1 MRSSLA
7 QQCKVFLCRSTL
19 SAPQRKALQQNRFQT
34 HGSAKKW
41 RARVSNP
48 LSAVCQADSPKT
60 LPDLFQKRP
69 IRSPSARQPM
79 KSSFHHRAESL
90 RCKGAVQKG
99 RARGY
104 KGSREPAD
112 KRIPPKNSVG
122 FFRIGSIHSPSA
134 CKPPQRDLPP
144 SVVKGRSKYEAYIKR
159 RFDSRL

>member
-69 IRSPSARQPM
+69 IRSPSACQPYEEQLSSPHRKSPLQRRCTKGTSQGLQGFTRASRQ
-79 KSSFHHRAESL
+79 
-90 RCKGAVQKG
+90 
-99 RARGY
+99 
-104 KGSREPAD
+104 AD
-112 KRIPPKNSVG
+112 PRKKFVG

-159 RFDSRL
+159 RFGSRL